1 MKVAVIDIG
10 ISNLKSLLNCLKF
23 LGIRFI
29 ITNKQKEIINGTH
42 IILPGVGTFDEYIGL
57 LKKLDLVDCIK
68 ENVLIKKKPILGIC
82 AGMQVIFSSS
92 DEGKESG
99 LNFLNGKIERLEYK
113 KGLGFKIPNVG
124 FFNIV
129 EHNQKG
135 IFKHINTKD
144 AFYFMHSFALKSCL
158 EKNLNFSY
166 SIHNDLFISAFE
178 KENICGFQFHP
189 EKSQISGIKILSNF
203 FEK

>member
-23 LGIRFI
+23 LGINFI
-29 ITNKQKEIINGTH
+29 ITNDKKEIIKGSH
-42 IILPGVGTFDEYIGL
+42 IILPGVGSFDEYISL
-57 LKKLDLVDCIK
+57 LNKFDLIDCIK
-68 ENVLIKKKPILGIC
+68 ENILIKKKLILGIC

-92 DEGKESG
+92 EEGKELG
-99 LNFLNGKIERLEYK
+99 LNFLNGKIQRLIYK
-113 KGLGFKIPNVG
+113 KDLEFKVPNVG
-124 FFNIV
+124 FLNIINYKR
-129 EHNQKG
+129 EG
-135 IFKHINTKD
+135 IFKNINSKD
-144 AFYFMHSFALKSCL
+144 AFYFMHSYALKSCI
-158 EKNLNFSY
+158 EKNLNLSY

-189 EKSQISGIKILSNF
+189 EKSQISGIKLLSNF

>member
-23 LGIRFI
+23 LGIKFI
-29 ITNKQKEIINGTH
+29 ITNNKKEITNGTH
-42 IILPGVGTFDEYIGL
+42 IILPGVGSFDEYIGL

-68 ENVLIKKKPILGIC
+68 EDVLIKKKPILGIC

-135 IFKHINTKD
+135 IFKHINAKD

>member
-23 LGIRFI
+23 LGINFI
-29 ITNKQKEIINGTH
+29 ITNDKKEIIKGSH
-42 IILPGVGTFDEYIGL
+42 IILPGVGSFDEYISL
-57 LKKLDLVDCIK
+57 LNKFDLIDCIK
-68 ENVLIKKKPILGIC
+68 ENILIKKKKILGIC

-92 DEGKESG
+92 EEGKELG
-99 LNFLNGKIERLEYK
+99 LNFLNGKIQRLIYK
-113 KGLGFKIPNVG
+113 KDLEFKVPNVG
-124 FFNIV
+124 FLNIINYKR
-129 EHNQKG
+129 EG
-135 IFKHINTKD
+135 IFKNINSKD
-144 AFYFMHSFALKSCL
+144 AFYFMHSYALKSCI
-158 EKNLNFSY
+158 EKNLNLSY

>member
-1 MKVAVIDIG
+1 MKVVVIDIG

-23 LGIRFI
+23 LGINFI
-29 ITNKQKEIINGTH
+29 ITNDKKEIIKGSH
-42 IILPGVGTFDEYIGL
+42 IILPGVGSFDEYISL
-57 LKKLDLVDCIK
+57 LNKFDLIDCIK
-68 ENVLIKKKPILGIC
+68 ENILIKKKLILGIC

-92 DEGKESG
+92 EEGKELG
-99 LNFLNGKIERLEYK
+99 LNFLNGKIQRLIYK
-113 KGLGFKIPNVG
+113 KDLEFKVPNVG
-124 FFNIV
+124 FLNIINYKR
-129 EHNQKG
+129 EG
-135 IFKHINTKD
+135 IFKNINSKD
-144 AFYFMHSFALKSCL
+144 AFYFMHSYALKSCI
-158 EKNLNFSY
+158 EKNLNLSY

>member
-1 MKVAVIDIG
+1 MKVIVIDIG
-10 ISNLKSLLNCLKF
+10 ISNLKSLLNCIKF
-23 LGIRFI
+23 LGIKFI
-29 ITNKQKEIINGTH
+29 ITNDKKEIINGTH
-42 IILPGVGTFDEYIGL
+42 IILPGVGSFDEYMGL

-68 ENVLIKKKPILGIC
+68 EDVLINNKPILGIC

-99 LNFLNGKIERLEYK
+99 LNFLNGKIERLRYK
-113 KGLGFKIPNVG
+113 KGLDFKIPNVG

-129 EHNQKG
+129 KHNQEG
-135 IFKHINTKD
+135 IFKHINSKD

-158 EKNLNFSY
+158 EKNLNLSY
-166 SIHNDLFISAFE
+166 SLHNDLFISAFE

-189 EKSQISGIKILSNF
+189 EKSQISGMKILNNF